1 MREPFRNDS
10 MIEDQSFPEP
20 EENTFQIIHSKKR
33 VTCIY
38 QIEQDPPASSGL
50 HRTRSS
56 NSSYD
61 LEAFVV
67 YKIRQATSCSYS

>member
-10 MIEDQSFPEP
+10 MIEDQSFREP

-38 QIEQDPPASSGL
+38 QMEQDHTLVAVSQL
-50 HRTRSS
+50 
-56 NSSYD
+56 
-61 LEAFVV
+61 FVS
-67 YKIRQATSCSYS
+67 QSCSASQTCSTHGQS

>member
-10 MIEDQSFPEP
+10 MIEDQSFREP

-38 QIEQDPPASSGL
+38 QMEQDHTLVAVSQLFVSQSSSASQ
-50 HRTRSS
+50 T
-56 NSSYD
+56 
-61 LEAFVV
+61 
-67 YKIRQATSCSYS
+67 CSTHGQS